1 MGAEKSV
8 TLRHLAAVSATTDPR
23 VALRP
28 RVAPSLETSRIGVGQ
43 NPGGRRPNQITGS
56 LTTGSLAPFAGN
68 GFRATSTEGEA
79 HALGPGRCWRIN
91 GIAFRPRRAP
101 CVVLSADVR
110 SSSLPPPMNDVPLP
124 PKKHKPK
131 PFFAPFQ
138 KKKDLALSGPQRSQT
153 PTPSLKP
160 QSQPFLPSPQKANPF
175 NPTLSP
181 AHRKPQSQPFLR
193 PTERT
198 FSGPQKAPIS
208 TLSSA
213 HRKPQSQPFLRPTES
228 PNLNPFFGPQEDQ
241 KSKADTGMSGA
252 CGDLG
257 EAPKMRAQCKRM
269 CKGHIN
275 KVNSVH
281 FSGDSRHL
289 VSGSLDGKLIIWDIF
304 TGNKT
309 QIIPL
314 RIHWDVK
321 TGKKVHE
328 YFGHS
333 GDVATM
339 SLSSDHSVFA
349 TGSVD
354 RTIKVWD
361 LRDPKTCKQTFW
373 GHTSDVNSVYMHPS
387 NMAIAS
393 GSEDKTA
400 RLWDLRSDQ
409 QVCEYKPPTANS
421 GFTCCGMSK
430 SGRYIICGSDDNTI
444 HVWDSMKG
452 THAGSLQGHENRIT
466 SLAVA
471 ESGIAF
477 ATSSWDMSV
486 RVWAL

>member
-1 MGAEKSV
+1 M
-8 TLRHLAAVSATTDPR
+8 
-23 VALRP
+23 
-28 RVAPSLETSRIGVGQ
+28 
-43 NPGGRRPNQITGS
+43 
-56 LTTGSLAPFAGN
+56 
-68 GFRATSTEGEA
+68 
-79 HALGPGRCWRIN
+79 
-91 GIAFRPRRAP
+91 
-101 CVVLSADVR
+101 
-110 SSSLPPPMNDVPLP
+110 P
-124 PKKHKPK
+124 PKDPEVEKL
-131 PFFAPFQ
+131 
-138 KKKDLALSGPQRSQT
+138 KKELQDAIAKV
-153 PTPSLKP
+153 
-160 QSQPFLPSPQKANPF
+160 
-175 NPTLSP
+175 
-181 AHRKPQSQPFLR
+181 
-193 PTERT
+193 
-198 FSGPQKAPIS
+198 
-208 TLSSA
+208 
-213 HRKPQSQPFLRPTES
+213 
-228 PNLNPFFGPQEDQ
+228 QEDQ

-314 RIHWDVK
+314 RSAWVMSVAFSPSGNLVASGGMDNQCTVHDINDRDSTGVAKIAREMLGYEGFLSSMRFLDDDNLITGSGDMKVIHWDVK